1 MAASMQQPVL
11 MGREAFK
18 AAWKHLNGETPE
30 KEILIPTIISRTKM
44 CWSLRSN

>member
-18 AAWKHLNGETPE
+18 NWKHLNGETPE
-30 KEILIPTIISRTKM
+30 KEF
-44 CWSLRSN
+44 